1 MYPWYRS
8 PWELLLQSLMG
19 LDLIRDMLDL
29 TKVTLVLTRVT
40 LVLHQGWTWRQK
52 LHTVIPCHH
61 LTWLS
66 LPLTWC
72 HHLPT
77 LLLIS
82 SIHSFSPLWLVPL
95 LLSYYLQHQPLPLC
109 TLPHHRKS
117 RVGGLVRSSWRWTS
131 QICQYLKPNQLFQ

>member
-1 MYPWYRS
+1 MYPWYHS

-19 LDLIRDMLDL
+19 LDLIRVILD
-29 TKVTLVLTRVT
+29 LTRVT

-77 LLLIS
+77 LLLIYS
-82 SIHSFSPLWLVPL
+82 
-95 LLSYYLQHQPLPLC
+95 LQHQPLPLC
-109 TLPHHRKS
+109 TLPLHRKS
-117 RVGGLVRSSWRWTS
+117 RLGGLV
-131 QICQYLKPNQLFQ
+131 